1 MYLQNARV
9 TIQITQSI
17 SEMTFFACGK
27 YSLQFQWNE
36 MISKWVKMLKK
47 NLTLHSQ
54 KVVSLEKKHV
64 LKPRGKILDNNMNG
78 SQGQAADVHYSV

>member
-17 SEMTFFACGK
+17 SVMTFLACGK

-36 MISKWVKMLKK
+36 MISKWVKNVKEK
-47 NLTLHSQ
+47 PNAALTKSCLF
-54 KVVSLEKKHV
+54 
-64 LKPRGKILDNNMNG
+64 GKETCIKTTGENTR
-78 SQGQAADVHYSV
+78 Q